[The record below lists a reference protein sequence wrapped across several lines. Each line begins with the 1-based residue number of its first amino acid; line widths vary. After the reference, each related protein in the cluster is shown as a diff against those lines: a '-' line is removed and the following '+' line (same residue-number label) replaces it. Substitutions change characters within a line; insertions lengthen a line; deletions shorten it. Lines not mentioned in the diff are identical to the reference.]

1 MHHLKTIF
9 RIHVV
14 CFCRP
19 LYIDI
24 LSALTLHSVSAYVWV
39 VFLIFIVSL
48 VSVMSLILPGIAG
61 SNVSAYI
68 GMVSET
74 LRISLPKAVV
84 HCQVV
89 EAKRALLNHFYVQIG
104 KREVYA
110 NDLVNM
116 LVTSISGC

>member
-9 RIHVV
+9 RTYVV
-14 CFCRP
+14 CFCGS
-19 LYIDI
+19 LCIDI
-24 LSALTLHSVSAYVWV
+24 FSALTLHSVPAYVWI
-39 VFLIFIVSL
+39 VFLTFIVAL
-48 VSVMSLILPGIAG
+48 VFVTSPILPGMAG

-104 KREVYA
+104 KREVY
-110 NDLVNM
+110 
-116 LVTSISGC
+116 